1 MVNSNNAKQLAA
13 QQSALKSLHVTGAN
27 ISHNTITTLGSRN
40 PGLNLST
47 VTGLNGNVISGVN
60 RNSNIFSGLN
70 NLSGSVTWDSNSST
84 NGNVKKYEVFETSED
99 ILALSVTWHRLR
111 LLGNRIINTIR
122 PTTLT
127 DNILFTEINQEDRN
141 RADIIRDYYSKKL
154 VVMTLRGQRISKF
167 RKDLNTFIH
176 GDCKI
181 VKEEMMP
188 LIFRLPEFYDYDI
201 QLQEM
206 FSDLNKQFE
215 DTEDQAY
222 GAAYGGKKILKPMKK
237 FVVKLRTNKFSEYW
251 LKDDDNKAYKIEIP
265 IENKLNHLWEH
276 FFEQESIPLQG
287 HFRYMERDG
296 INYFHLKNWEIDFTK
311 T

>member
-13 QQSALKSLHVTGAN
+13 QQSALKSLHVTGARGSAL
-27 ISHNTITTLGSRN
+27 SHNTITTLGAHN

-47 VTGLNGNVISGVN
+47 VTGLNGNSI
-60 RNSNIFSGLN
+60 IFSGLN
-70 NLSGSVTWDSNSST
+70 NLSGSVTWDNYS
-84 NGNVKKYEVFETSED
+84 NGNVKKYEVVETTED

-111 LLGNRIINTIR
+111 LSGINTIER

-127 DNILFTEINQEDRN
+127 DNILFNEINQEDRN

-154 VVMTLRGQRISKF
+154 MVITLREQRISKF

-206 FSDLNKQFE
+206 LRDLNKQFE
-215 DTEDQAY
+215 DTEDQ
-222 GAAYGGKKILKPMKK
+222 AYGGKKILKPMKK

>member
-1 MVNSNNAKQLAA
+1 LVNSNNAKQLAT

-40 PGLNLST
+40 PGLTLNT
-47 VTGLNGNVISGVN
+47 ITGLNGNVISGVN

-111 LLGNRIINTIR
+111 LPGNHIINSIR

-154 VVMTLRGQRISKF
+154 MVMTLRGQRISKF

>member
-154 VVMTLRGQRISKF
+154 IVMTLRGQRISKF

>member
-1 MVNSNNAKQLAA
+1 LVNSNNAKQLAA

-27 ISHNTITTLGSRN
+27 ISHNTITTLGSRH

-47 VTGLNGNVISGVN
+47 ITGLSIAGNLSGSVTG
-60 RNSNIFSGLN
+60 

-111 LLGNRIINTIR
+111 LPGNHIINTIR

-154 VVMTLRGQRISKF
+154 MVITLREQRISKF

-201 QLQEM
+201 QLHEM
-206 FSDLNKQFE
+206 FRDLNKQFE
-215 DTEDQAY
+215 DTEDQ
-222 GAAYGGKKILKPMKK
+222 AYGGKKILKPMKK

-251 LKDDDNKAYKIEIP
+251 LKDDENKAYKIEIP

>member
-1 MVNSNNAKQLAA
+1 LVNSNNAKQLAA

-47 VTGLNGNVISGVN
+47 VTGLN
-60 RNSNIFSGLN
+60 SNTLSGLSIIG
-70 NLSGSVTWDSNSST
+70 NLSGSVTWDSNS

-111 LLGNRIINTIR
+111 QSGNHIVNTIR

-127 DNILFTEINQEDRN
+127 DNILFTQINQEDRN

-154 VVMTLRGQRISKF
+154 MVMTLRGQRISKF

-206 FSDLNKQFE
+206 FRDLNKQFE
-215 DTEDQAY
+215 GIEDQAY
-222 GAAYGGKKILKPMKK
+222 RGKKILKPMKK

>member
-1 MVNSNNAKQLAA
+1 MVNSNNAKQLAT
-13 QQSALKSLHVTGAN
+13 QQSALKSLSITGAN
-27 ISHNTITTLGSRN
+27 MSRNTITTLGPRHPLFTITGSN
-40 PGLNLST
+40 T
-47 VTGLNGNVISGVN
+47 ITGLSITGNM
-60 RNSNIFSGLN
+60 SN
-70 NLSGSVTWDSNSST
+70 SVTWDS
-84 NGNVKKYEVFETSED
+84 NGNVKKYEVVETTED

-111 LLGNRIINTIR
+111 LPGNHIINSIR

-154 VVMTLRGQRISKF
+154 MVMTLRGQRISKF

>member
-1 MVNSNNAKQLAA
+1 LVNSNNAKQLAA

-154 VVMTLRGQRISKF
+154 IVMTLRGQRISKF

>member
-1 MVNSNNAKQLAA
+1 LVNSNNAKQLAA

-27 ISHNTITTLGSRN
+27 ISHNTITTLGSRH

-47 VTGLNGNVISGVN
+47 ITGLSIAGNLSGSVTG
-60 RNSNIFSGLN
+60 

-111 LLGNRIINTIR
+111 LPGNHIINTIR

-154 VVMTLRGQRISKF
+154 MVITLREQRISKF

-201 QLQEM
+201 QLHEM
-206 FSDLNKQFE
+206 FRDLNKQFE
-215 DTEDQAY
+215 DTEDQ
-222 GAAYGGKKILKPMKK
+222 AYGGKKILKPMKK

>member
-1 MVNSNNAKQLAA
+1 LVNSNNAKQLAA

-40 PGLNLST
+40 PGLTLNT
-47 VTGLNGNVISGVN
+47 ITGLNGNVISGVN

-70 NLSGSVTWDSNSST
+70 TLSGSVTWDSNS

-111 LLGNRIINTIR
+111 LPGNHIINTTR

-127 DNILFTEINQEDRN
+127 DNILFTEINHEDRN

-154 VVMTLRGQRISKF
+154 IVMTLRGQRISKF

-206 FSDLNKQFE
+206 FRDLNKQFE

>member
-70 NLSGSVTWDSNSST
+70 NLSGSVTWDSNS

-154 VVMTLRGQRISKF
+154 IVMTLRGQRISKF

-287 HFRYMERDG
+287 HFRHMERDG

>member
-1 MVNSNNAKQLAA
+1 MVNSNNAKQLAT

-40 PGLNLST
+40 PGLTLNT
-47 VTGLNGNVISGVN
+47 ITGLNGNVISGVN

-154 VVMTLRGQRISKF
+154 MVITLREQRISKF

>member
-1 MVNSNNAKQLAA
+1 LVNSNNAKQLAT

-40 PGLNLST
+40 PGLTLNT
-47 VTGLNGNVISGVN
+47 ITGLNGNVISGVN

-111 LLGNRIINTIR
+111 LPGNHIINTIR

-154 VVMTLRGQRISKF
+154 MVMTLRGQRISKF

-287 HFRYMERDG
+287 HFRYIERDG

>member
-1 MVNSNNAKQLAA
+1 LVNSNNAKQLAT

-40 PGLNLST
+40 PGLTLNT
-47 VTGLNGNVISGVN
+47 ITGLNGNVISGVN

-111 LLGNRIINTIR
+111 LPGNHIINTIR

-154 VVMTLRGQRISKF
+154 MVMTLRGQRISKF

-287 HFRYMERDG
+287 YFRYIERDG

>member
-40 PGLNLST
+40 PGLTLNT
-47 VTGLNGNVISGVN
+47 ITGLNGNVISGVN

-70 NLSGSVTWDSNSST
+70 NLSGSVTWDSNSIS

-111 LLGNRIINTIR
+111 LPGNHIINTIR

-154 VVMTLRGQRISKF
+154 MVMTLRGQRISKF

-287 HFRYMERDG
+287 HFRPMERDG

>member
-27 ISHNTITTLGSRN
+27 ISHNTITTLGSRH
-40 PGLNLST
+40 PGLTLNT
-47 VTGLNGNVISGVN
+47 ITGLNGNVISGVN

-154 VVMTLRGQRISKF
+154 IVMTLRGQRISKF

-287 HFRYMERDG
+287 HFRHMERDG

>member
-1 MVNSNNAKQLAA
+1 LVNSNNAKQLAA

-40 PGLNLST
+40 PGLTLNT
-47 VTGLNGNVISGVN
+47 ITGLNGNVISGVN

-111 LLGNRIINTIR
+111 LPGNHIINSIR

-154 VVMTLRGQRISKF
+154 MVITLREQRISKF

-206 FSDLNKQFE
+206 FRDLNKQFE

>member
-40 PGLNLST
+40 PGLTLNT
-47 VTGLNGNVISGVN
+47 ITGLNGNVISGVN

-154 VVMTLRGQRISKF
+154 IVMTLRGQRISKF

-206 FSDLNKQFE
+206 FRDLNKQFE

-287 HFRYMERDG
+287 HFRHMERDG